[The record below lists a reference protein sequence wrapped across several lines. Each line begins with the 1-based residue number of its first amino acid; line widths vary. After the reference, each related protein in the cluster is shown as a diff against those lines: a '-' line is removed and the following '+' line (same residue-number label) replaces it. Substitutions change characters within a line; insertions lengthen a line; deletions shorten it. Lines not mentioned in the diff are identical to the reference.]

1 MIKNIALCSLVLMA
15 AACSNEA
22 QPLKDVNDDSS
33 GGSAGIDGDGHDG
46 DMCPFDG
53 GTACSGEG
61 TRCDGLVCHCGTWIS
76 QDNPACGISCTQP
89 PPNPSSCETGMA
101 CSGEGVVCKNGNVCH
116 CGRWY
121 PKSLADTACPGTDDD
136 PTCDDVTCPNG
147 THCEDASGHLSCE
160 PDGAGGAGGSAG
172 ASGSGGSAGDQGIS
186 CDTVTCPA
194 GTHCEETSGHLACE
208 PDGTGGAGG
217 SSGTGGTGGSGG
229 SPVGTRSVTIEVLT
243 GYLVDHIWCE
253 GAEVEQFDH
262 DSDLQTQFYEA
273 WYSFGCD
280 SFDGG
285 YSCTVQ
291 VPGDRALRFQCYLK
305 TPGTSQSG
313 DLVRYT
319 CASPAQLQ
327 SGETFDV
334 SAPYVLVT
342 NLDPDKPGKNCQVD

>member
-1 MIKNIALCSLVLMA
+1 MIRNIALCSLVLMA

-22 QPLKDVNDDSS
+22 QPLKDVNDDGS

-116 CGRWY
+116 CGRWM
-121 PKSLADTACPGTDDD
+121 PSSLKDLQCFDNDGT
-136 PTCDDVTCPNG
+136 G
-147 THCEDASGHLSCE
+147 GSG
-160 PDGAGGAGGSAG
+160 GAGGAGGSAG
-172 ASGSGGSAGDQGIS
+172 ASGAGGSAGDQGIS
-186 CDTVTCPA
+186 CDTVTCPS
-194 GTHCEETSGHLACE
+194 GTHCVEGPANHAACE
-208 PDGTGGAGG
+208 PNGTGGAGG

-229 SPVGTRSVTIEVLT
+229 STVGTRSVTIEVAT

-253 GAEVEQFDH
+253 GAEVVQNDH
-262 DSDLQTQFYEA
+262 NPDVQAQWYEA

-319 CASPAQLQ
+319 CASPSQLQ

-334 SAPYVLVT
+334 SSPYVLVT